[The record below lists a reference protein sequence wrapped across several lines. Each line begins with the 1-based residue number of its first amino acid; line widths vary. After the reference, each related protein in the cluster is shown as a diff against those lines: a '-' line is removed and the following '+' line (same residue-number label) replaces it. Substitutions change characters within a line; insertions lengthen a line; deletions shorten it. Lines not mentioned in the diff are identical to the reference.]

1 MKFWIGIRG
10 AKCVIACALA
20 NIHIICYVFAV
31 SFSWFDMVLYTWSAL
46 CCRWVQ
52 IISTQ
57 KILIRWQRYETN
69 QNTIWDTRP
78 KQIAE
83 KKVKEIV
90 MFKTCQRFK
99 KKIKKY
105 NVQRRKL
112 SKLGIS
118 LQSMSW
124 KVEFKKKKL
133 IKKLKFNITKHPER
147 K

>member
-1 MKFWIGIRG
+1 MFLLFLSPGLIWYCIRG
-10 AKCVIACALA
+10 PRCAAGEFKLFQ
-20 NIHIICYVFAV
+20 HK
-31 SFSWFDMVLYTWSAL
+31 
-46 CCRWVQ
+46 
-52 IISTQ
+52 

-118 LQSMSW
+118 LQSM
-124 KVEFKKKKL
+124 
-133 IKKLKFNITKHPER
+133 
-147 K
+147 